1 MEKLGTQPTDFKVM
15 DIVLFCIFGIISF
28 PCTAAT
34 TNCYVEEGKAYR
46 GPPNQSFRNVESYES
61 CRSLCSF
68 GPDIPYFV
76 WRGPNSPNPNSRLD
90 CNCKMNRDTIEDVGG
105 IYSGNT
111 KCTNGKLLT
120 GMKQWLDR
128 APIQYAFGWSTEASI
143 EMPIERKALYQ
154 LFPLHPWWEIQTVLL
169 NWKAFE
175 RDF

>member
-1 MEKLGTQPTDFKVM
+1 MKLLQLPIYGQLLKCPTSMRCVMEKLGTQPTDFKVM
-15 DIVLFCIFGIISF
+15 DIVLFCIFGIVSF

-68 GPDIPYFV
+68 GPDVPYFV

-111 KCTNGKLLT
+111 KCTNSKRHIVT
-120 GMKQWLDR
+120 CQQ
-128 APIQYAFGWSTEASI
+128 AVIS
-143 EMPIERKALYQ
+143 
-154 LFPLHPWWEIQTVLL
+154 
-169 NWKAFE
+169 
-175 RDF
+175 RDVQILCL

>member
-1 MEKLGTQPTDFKVM
+1 MHTRHLTVHFQIEDNDETCVFQLSVHSMRYLMEKLGTQPTDFKVM

-120 GMKQWLDR
+120 SSD
-128 APIQYAFGWSTEASI
+128 
-143 EMPIERKALYQ
+143 
-154 LFPLHPWWEIQTVLL
+154 
-169 NWKAFE
+169 
-175 RDF
+175 

>member
-1 MEKLGTQPTDFKVM
+1 MRRKCTPITQIIETRQSEVAGGTHDTCQFISGQGLRIMMKPATDYKVM

-120 GMKQWLDR
+120 SSD
-128 APIQYAFGWSTEASI
+128 
-143 EMPIERKALYQ
+143 
-154 LFPLHPWWEIQTVLL
+154 
-169 NWKAFE
+169 
-175 RDF
+175 